1 MNGTTLVNSGQIGAS
16 GVELSFSEKV
26 DNPGKLVA
34 DNTLTLKAL
43 TLNNTGTLAANSMK
57 LTAQDVENSG
67 LIQAKGLAE
76 ITAKDLQNR
85 VAGRVLAGGALALQ
99 GERLNNA
106 GKLQGQN
113 IDIGVQGWAN
123 TGSTLGEDG
132 LTATVEQTL
141 HNSGQVLSQG
151 PLKLTAA
158 TLKNDG
164 KILSEGALQ
173 LSADSISNQGEAQG
187 AATTVT
193 ANTVN

>member
-1 MNGTTLVNSGQIGAS
+1 M
-16 GVELSFSEKV
+16 
-26 DNPGKLVA
+26 
-34 DNTLTLKAL
+34 
-43 TLNNTGTLAANSMK
+43 
-57 LTAQDVENSG
+57 
-67 LIQAKGLAE
+67 
-76 ITAKDLQNR
+76 
-85 VAGRVLAGGALALQ
+85 
-99 GERLNNA
+99 NNA

-123 TGSTLGEDG
+123 TGSTLGENG

-164 KILSEGALQ
+164 KVLSEGALQ

-193 ANTVN
+193 ANTVNNSGNLIGLRQLALQLQKV